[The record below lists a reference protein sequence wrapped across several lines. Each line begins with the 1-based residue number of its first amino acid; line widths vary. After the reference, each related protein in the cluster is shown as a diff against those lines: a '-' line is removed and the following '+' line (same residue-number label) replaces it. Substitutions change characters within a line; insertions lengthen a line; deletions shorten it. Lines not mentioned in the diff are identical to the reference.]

1 MGACTVSVLVVDNDP
16 AGIVAEL
23 VTRTAPTHIPVRY
36 VIEKELGIAA
46 ARQRVLDE
54 SSGADLLQFVDDD
67 EVPDPH
73 WLRRMVAAWI
83 DFAGPTAV
91 AGVVR
96 PDYQGRP
103 ERRCMGRPARQ
114 FPLWQ
119 RVAHLEQRPRPVG
132 GVRAGCRA
140 GISAPEPVRC
150 CACRRVEESGSIC

>member
-36 VIEKELGIAA
+36 VIEKQLGIAA

-114 FPLWQ
+114 FHYGNGLCTLNKGLGRWVESVRGVEPEY
-119 RVAHLEQRPRPVG
+119 RRPSPSGVAPAAE
-132 GVRAGCRA
+132 
-140 GISAPEPVRC
+140 
-150 CACRRVEESGSIC
+150 